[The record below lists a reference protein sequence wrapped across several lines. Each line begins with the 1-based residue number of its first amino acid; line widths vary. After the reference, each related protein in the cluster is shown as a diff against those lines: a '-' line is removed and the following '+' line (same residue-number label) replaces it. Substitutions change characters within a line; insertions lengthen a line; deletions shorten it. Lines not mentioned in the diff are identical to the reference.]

1 MKSFVF
7 ALITMSLI
15 GVAQPGHPALD
26 ENLVVFFDFEG
37 SGNIAEDRSGNG
49 NDGAIIG
56 AERVEGRIGKGLSF
70 DGDDDD
76 LGFPLNG
83 LSAAEGSVLMWVKQ
97 LDVEVDNS
105 RNYFKQVSI

>member
-37 SGNIAEDRSGNG
+37 SGNIA
-49 NDGAIIG
+49 
-56 AERVEGRIGKGLSF
+56 
-70 DGDDDD
+70 
-76 LGFPLNG
+76 
-83 LSAAEGSVLMWVKQ
+83 
-97 LDVEVDNS
+97 
-105 RNYFKQVSI
+105 